1 MQLISFYFP
10 CLLRPPAIMNCL
22 PLLRLMSHEWP
33 PFTPIDVALI
43 VDFTIVIWGQ
53 TRYIRL
59 FKLLL
64 HNHKTPLR
72 LTLFDHD
79 DASMPLW
86 TIYAVTV
93 LIFHSGIQWLG
104 VPVIQIHS
112 CYIELESVSS
122 LFIKWV
128 VTRPA

>member
-1 MQLISFYFP
+1 MQFIKFLFP
-10 CLLRPPAIMNCL
+10 LFIKTIHYNEL
-22 PLLRLMSHEWP
+22 S
-33 PFTPIDVALI
+33 PFTPIDVAWMASLYS
-43 VDFTIVIWGQ
+43 DWCRFNCGFHYCY

-59 FKLLL
+59 FKFLL

-72 LTLFDHD
+72 LTIFDHD

-122 LFIKWV
+122 LFIKSV